1 MPRLSWKR
9 FLGGCCG
16 GANAGVEPPK
26 VPKRRVA
33 AVNSPST
40 TKISYSDISSATPP
54 LSPKD
59 LSLSLV
65 GSHLHA
71 FTLQEL
77 KAITRGFSMSNF
89 VGQGGFGPVY
99 KGMIGENLRPGLAAQ
114 TVAVKQLNLHGAQGH
129 KEWLAEVIY
138 LGQLRSQ
145 NLVKLIGYCYENE
158 HRLLVYEYMAMGS
171 LENHLFNNVLAP
183 LPWLARLKIAVGAAK
198 GLAFLHEA
206 DNPVIYRDFKA
217 SNVLLDQN
225 YEAKLSDFG
234 LAKDAPQG
242 DDTHVSTRIMGT
254 NGYVAPEYVMTGH
267 LTTKSDT
274 YSFGVVLLELLTGR
288 RSISSSRPSREKDL
302 VEWAKPY
309 SRDPQRL
316 HRMMDPIL
324 EGQYSS
330 TGAQKAVTIA
340 YQCLSQSPKRRPDMR
355 SVIESLEPLCGLRDI
370 PPGLFVYT
378 ADDGARE
385 KSRTEK
391 GEYTIEVEEERELHV
406 HRHKTRLSHHNAAV
420 SRVKNVGR
428 EWEK

>member
-1 MPRLSWKR
+1 MPRPSWKR
-9 FLGGCCG
+9 FLTGCC

-33 AVNSPST
+33 AVNSPP

-54 LSPKD
+54 MSPKD

-77 KAITRGFSMSNF
+77 KDITRGFSKSNL

-99 KGMIGENLRPGLAAQ
+99 KGMIDENLRPGVAAQ

-171 LENHLFNNVLAP
+171 LENHLFNNVLPP

-206 DNPVIYRDFKA
+206 DSPVIYRDFKA

-288 RSISSSRPSREKDL
+288 RSISSTRPSREKDL

-309 SRDPQRL
+309 SRDPQKL
-316 HRMMDPIL
+316 YRMMDPSL
-324 EGQYSS
+324 EGQYST
-330 TGAQKAVTIA
+330 TGAQRAVTIA

-385 KSRTEK
+385 KSLTKK
-391 GEYTIEVEEERELHV
+391 GDYTIEVEEERELHV
-406 HRHKTRLSHHNAAV
+406 H
-420 SRVKNVGR
+420 
-428 EWEK
+428 